1 MFNLE
6 YDYIHAKE
14 PPKREDRLNACNAFG
29 GSLCSLKQKAGCGC
43 LKNADR
49 SFAQT
54 QGCQLFLSSAIIN
67 TIIRSVIIVHGPP
80 GCGSA
85 NILSAGTTR
94 VVQRQRDPGAFGLV
108 WISTN
113 LDEADVISGGEEKLD
128 QAIRFAEKEFRPE
141 AILIA
146 NTCVPAIIGDDIDT
160 LLLSLK
166 DEIRAKLV
174 LIHCEGIRSKIMAS
188 AYDSVYHGIL
198 RGLLEKRREDLLPLI
213 PDELEDLKEKLR
225 ISRTVNVFNVSSMS
239 RQDEL
244 ELIRLLNALGLTVRM
259 YPCYSRPDQFEDI
272 GEAALNVSIC
282 ATHDD
287 YFLGH
292 LEKLYGLPYLIRTI
306 PIGLSN
312 TRRWVTDIAAFFG
325 LEDLA
330 EQIINQE
337 EQKLKKALAPYKQA
351 LKGKRVYIAGGE
363 IRVLATAHFLRDD
376 LEMEIVGMKGYHYDP
391 FADLLLENFPE
402 EEAATFSAA
411 TGQPFEQANLLEK
424 LKPDLYVG
432 HVGLNGWAGR
442 HGVPVFPVFMVSVNY
457 MGYSGAFEIAR
468 RLTRI
473 LKNASFNQNLY
484 KHVKLPYRDSW
495 YSQDAFKYIR
505 QKEV

>member
-1 MFNLE
+1 MLNLE

-43 LKNADR
+43 LKSAGR

-54 QGCQLFLSSAIIN
+54 QGCQLFLGSAIIN
-67 TIIRSVIIVHGPP
+67 TLIRSVIVVHGPL

-113 LDEADVISGGEEKLD
+113 LDEADVISGGEQKLTE
-128 QAIRFAEKEFRPE
+128 AIRYAEKEFRPQ
-141 AILIA
+141 AILVA
-146 NTCVPAIIGDDIDT
+146 NTCVPAVIGDDIDNIVLT
-160 LLLSLK
+160 LRH
-166 DEIRAKLV
+166 EIRAKLV
-174 LIHCEGIRSKIMAS
+174 PIHCEGIRSKIMAS
-188 AYDSVYHGIL
+188 AYDSVYHGIM
-198 RGLLEKRREDLLPLI
+198 RSLLEKREQEERI
-213 PDELEDLKEKLR
+213 LEDEVEEFKERLR

-244 ELIRLLNALGLTVRM
+244 ELARLLTAVGLNVRM
-259 YPCYSRPDQFEDI
+259 FPCYARPDDFGDI
-272 GEAALNVSIC
+272 SEAALNVSVC

-312 TRRWVTDIAAFFG
+312 TRRWVLDIAEFFG
-325 LEDLA
+325 LREEA
-330 EQIINQE
+330 ERVLRQE
-337 EQKLKKALAPYKQA
+337 EAVLREA
-351 LKGKRVYIAGGE
+351 LKPYRSLLQGKRVYIAGGE
-363 IRVLATAHFLRDD
+363 IRVLATAQFLRDD
-376 LEMEIVGMKGYHYDP
+376 LGMEIVGLKGYHYDV
-391 FADLLLENFPE
+391 FADALLDNFPDE
-402 EEAATFSAA
+402 ETATFNAA

-457 MGYSGAFEIAR
+457 MGYSGAFEIAG
-468 RLTRI
+468 RI
-473 LKNASFNQNLY
+473 VRIMKNASFNRDLY
-484 KHVKLPYRDSW
+484 RYVKLPYRESW
-495 YSQDAFKYIR
+495 YQQDAFKYIV
-505 QKEV
+505 QKED